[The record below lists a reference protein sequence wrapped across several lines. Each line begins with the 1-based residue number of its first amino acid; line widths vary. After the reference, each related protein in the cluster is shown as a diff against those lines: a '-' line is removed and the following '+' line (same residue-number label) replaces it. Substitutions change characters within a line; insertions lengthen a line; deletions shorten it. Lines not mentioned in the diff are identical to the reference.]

1 MRKWNHCWVVQDV
14 DTGTVLEWFKTEK
27 EAIECLERFEAEDK
41 ADGYYIPDFY
51 EVVYR
56 ED

>member
-14 DTGTVLEWFKTEK
+14 ETGTVLEWFKTEK
-27 EAIECLERFEAEDK
+27 EAVECLERFEAEDK